1 MIVLRA
7 VATKP
12 GATPRARAHRAV
24 TLSAVPTLAW
34 LALFVIIP
42 IGIAVV
48 VSLRQSDAYG
58 LRADWTLQQWQRIFG
73 NRLYI
78 GLLFKTLRI
87 AVVTT
92 ALSLLIA
99 YPVALYLTQLRET
112 PKRAVLLLLFVPFWV
127 GFVVRTFAWLPI
139 LGRNGLIN
147 QSLLALGI
155 IDQPLEWLL
164 YNEGAVYLGLIN
176 GYLLFMILPI
186 FLSLE
191 RIDRSLR
198 EAAQDLHASELAI
211 WRHVLLPLSMPGVL
225 SGCVMVFLL
234 AFGAYVTP
242 ALLGGP
248 SGIMYSNVI
257 AQQFIGDNNWAFGCA
272 LSILMTVGVL
282 AVVFAAGQRM
292 SLQRVFAATKGT

>member
-1 MIVLRA
+1 MVPRA
-7 VATKP
+7 VSARP
-12 GATPRARAHRAV
+12 GATLPVRARRAAA
-24 TLSAVPTLAW
+24 LGAAPTLVW
-34 LALFVIIP
+34 LALFVVIP
-42 IGIAVV
+42 IGIAAV
-48 VSLRQSDAYG
+48 VSLWQSDAYG
-58 LRADWTLQQWQRIFG
+58 LRPQWTLQQWQRIFG
-73 NRLYI
+73 SRLYI
-78 GLLFKTLRI
+78 DLLLKTLRI

-112 PKRAVLLLLFVPFWV
+112 VKRAALVLLFVPFWV

-139 LGRNGLIN
+139 LGRNGLVN
-147 QSLLALGI
+147 HGLLALGI
-155 IDQPLEWLL
+155 IHQPLEGLL

-198 EAAQDLHASELAI
+198 EAAEDLHAGGFAI
-211 WRHVLLPLSMPGVL
+211 WRHILLPLSMPGVQ

-292 SLQRVFAATKGT
+292 SLQRTLVATKGT